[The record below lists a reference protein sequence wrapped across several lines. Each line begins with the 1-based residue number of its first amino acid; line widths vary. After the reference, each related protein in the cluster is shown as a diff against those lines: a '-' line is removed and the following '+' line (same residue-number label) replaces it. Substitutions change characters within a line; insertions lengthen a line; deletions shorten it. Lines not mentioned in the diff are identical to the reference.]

1 MERGGELKWPGAFG
15 ADPKKMKT
23 LKCGVCQATV
33 MEMAYAINA
42 RENDTGRTLREVE
55 VVEVLDKICEHNMDK
70 YGLMLDDKGQVG
82 PCRAILL
89 SGSSPLLLTNDCFQL
104 SSLPRDGRTTTN
116 PCVPR
121 AGG

>member
-1 MERGGELKWPGAFG
+1 
-15 ADPKKMKT
+15 MKT

-42 RENDTGRTLREVE
+42 RENDTGRKLREVE
-55 VVEVLDKICEHNMDK
+55 VVEVLDNVCTLNMDK

-82 PCRAILL
+82 PCCAILL
-89 SGSSPLLLTNDCFQL
+89 SRSSPLLLTKECFQL
-104 SSLPRDGRTTTN
+104 GSLPRDGPTTTN

-121 AGG
+121 ADG